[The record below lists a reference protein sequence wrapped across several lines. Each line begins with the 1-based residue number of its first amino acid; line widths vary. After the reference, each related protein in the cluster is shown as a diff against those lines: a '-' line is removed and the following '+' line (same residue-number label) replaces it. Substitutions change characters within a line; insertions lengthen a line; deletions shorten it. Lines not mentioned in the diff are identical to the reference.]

1 MHLDNLAEQFYTKQ
15 KGQDIFTDR
24 KYKGNNLL
32 LNQIKI
38 SYILFPTLYA
48 EKIKNRFFFISR
60 AQITPPPPFIF
71 TG

>member
-24 KYKGNNLL
+24 KDTGNNLL

-38 SYILFPTLYA
+38 SGYSPFHDI
-48 EKIKNRFFFISR
+48 
-60 AQITPPPPFIF
+60 PP
-71 TG
+71 

>member
-24 KYKGNNLL
+24 KDTGNNLL

-48 EKIKNRFFFISR
+48 EKIKNRFFY
-60 AQITPPPPFIF
+60 
-71 TG
+71 